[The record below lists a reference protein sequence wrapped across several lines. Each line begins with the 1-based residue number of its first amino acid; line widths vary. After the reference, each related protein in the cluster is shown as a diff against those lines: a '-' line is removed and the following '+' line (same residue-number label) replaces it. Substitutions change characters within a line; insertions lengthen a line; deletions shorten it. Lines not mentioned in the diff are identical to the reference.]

1 VFFPRGGT
9 GALVDGLVRLFRD
22 LGGEVRL
29 DCDIDEILTRDG
41 RVTGVRA
48 RDGWTAD
55 FDMVASNGDVVHTY
69 RHLLRSEPSAKP
81 AASGLAKRRF
91 SMSLFVIYF
100 GTRRRHTHLAHHNI
114 LFGPRYRELLSDI
127 FDRGVLADDF
137 SLYLHAPT
145 VTDSSLA
152 PEGCEAFYVLSP
164 VPHLGKAE
172 IDWEVEGPRYRDR
185 IFEYIERRYIPDLQ
199 RDLVTSR
206 IFTPADFKRVFDA
219 HLGSAFSLEPIL
231 TQSAYFRVHNRD
243 DRIRGLYFVG
253 AGTHPGA
260 GVPGVVASAKA
271 TAGLILSDAG
281 DGAGRAP

>member
-1 VFFPRGGT
+1 MQ
-9 GALVDGLVRLFRD
+9 
-22 LGGEVRL
+22 
-29 DCDIDEILTRDG
+29 G
-41 RVTGVRA
+41 RRTTGVRLK
-48 RDGWTAD
+48 DGSVHRAD
-55 FDMVASNGDVVHTY
+55 FVISNAEAAYTY
-69 RHLLRSEPSAKP
+69 LNMIKP
-81 AASGLAKRRF
+81 EHRRRNTDARYKTWTRY

-100 GTRRRHTHLAHHNI
+100 GTKRRYTDSRLAHHNI
-114 LFGPRYRELLSDI
+114 ILSQRYRGLLDDI
-127 FDRGVLADDF
+127 FHRKVLAKDF
-137 SLYLHAPT
+137 SLYLHMPT
-145 VTDSSLA
+145 ITDPSLA
-152 PEGCEAFYVLSP
+152 PDGCEAFYVLSP

-185 IFEYIERRYIPDLQ
+185 IFKYMEQRYIPDLR

-206 IFTPADFKRVFDA
+206 IFTPADFKSVFDA

-271 TAGLILSDAG
+271 TASLILSDVGDRAG
-281 DGAGRAP
+281 PAQ